1 MRIDMFNKQKWQN
14 LKTKAQKLLELM
26 SMSTTDYLIDE
37 VIEIHRLTEE
47 ISTMKIQITRLQ
59 NRVNQL
65 ERNLV

>member
-1 MRIDMFNKQKWQN
+1 MFNKQKWQN